1 MSRKFLINIFR
12 NQMKYCFLI
21 FIVNLIL
28 SNCRAEVRL
37 SGFFGSHMVIQH
49 GQEII
54 IDGMASP
61 GENVSL
67 TLGNE
72 KRNTIANASG
82 EWAVGFSARPPSFEP
97 VKLIVEASNKIILDN
112 LLFGDVWLCSGQSN
126 MQWTLKDSIGG
137 PELADSRDLQK
148 IRLLHLRGRPQTQGR
163 EFSETELAKCNP
175 KDYLTG
181 SWEMI
186 SPESALDFS
195 GVAIFF
201 GQELMKHLNIP
212 IGLVQ
217 NAVGG
222 TPIES
227 WLSRELILSDPKLK
241 SLMEKD
247 WNTNEMINSFCR
259 DRAQLNLKNLNPQL
273 KLRRPLESHPY
284 HPGFMHESGIK
295 PLQKMKFKG
304 VIWYQGESNA
314 HDPELYLQMFRKL
327 IQSWRQFFHQPELP
341 FLYVQ
346 LPNLENGI
354 NWPEFRDVQR
364 RSLSMPATG
373 MAVTIDVGDP
383 RDVHPRLKLPVG
395 HRIAL
400 IARAIAYG
408 ESIEY
413 SGPLVQSAILKDKN
427 IQVNFSHSENGLKT
441 SDGNGPSSLELAGND
456 GVFRSVTGEI
466 QGGAIV
472 IATGN
477 LNGPFELRYG
487 WAPNPKCNLQNREGL
502 PASPFQIRVEEK

>member
-1 MSRKFLINIFR
+1 
-12 NQMKYCFLI
+12 
-21 FIVNLIL
+21 
-28 SNCRAEVRL
+28 
-37 SGFFGSHMVIQH
+37 
-49 GQEII
+49 
-54 IDGMASP
+54 
-61 GENVSL
+61 
-67 TLGNE
+67 
-72 KRNTIANASG
+72 
-82 EWAVGFSARPPSFEP
+82 
-97 VKLIVEASNKIILDN
+97 
-112 LLFGDVWLCSGQSN
+112 
-126 MQWTLKDSIGG
+126 
-137 PELADSRDLQK
+137 
-148 IRLLHLRGRPQTQGR
+148 
-163 EFSETELAKCNP
+163 
-175 KDYLTG
+175 
-181 SWEMI
+181 
-186 SPESALDFS
+186 
-195 GVAIFF
+195 
-201 GQELMKHLNIP
+201 
-212 IGLVQ
+212 
-217 NAVGG
+217 
-222 TPIES
+222 
-227 WLSRELILSDPKLK
+227 
-241 SLMEKD
+241 
-247 WNTNEMINSFCR
+247 
-259 DRAQLNLKNLNPQL
+259 
-273 KLRRPLESHPY
+273 
-284 HPGFMHESGIK
+284 MHESGIK

-354 NWPEFRDVQR
+354 NWPEFREVQR

-441 SDGNGPSSLELAGND
+441 SDGNGPSSLEVAGND

-466 QGGAIV
+466 QGGSIV

-477 LNGPFELRYG
+477 LNGPFQLRYG